1 MISNIFSFEVFT
13 ENSEKIK
20 DPIQEQQ
27 IDQNKKRIFQ
37 TQSQIY
43 DDHEIY
49 VEIEILN
56 NPNDAEKQ
64 LRIKTINETD
74 NSFIPNVTYFLKIL
88 ENDKILLSDFFY
100 AEKEIFMVDVVSN
113 NLNSIQILGE
123 RQYDHNAIIADNDNL
138 IKISGLALENNVNYE
153 FVIELRTLYDKSNWI
168 FSLDNFR
175 TEIILQ

>member
-1 MISNIFSFEVFT
+1 M
-13 ENSEKIK
+13 
-20 DPIQEQQ
+20 
-27 IDQNKKRIFQ
+27 
-37 TQSQIY
+37 
-43 DDHEIY
+43 
-49 VEIEILN
+49 N

-168 FSLDNFR
+168 FSLDSFR